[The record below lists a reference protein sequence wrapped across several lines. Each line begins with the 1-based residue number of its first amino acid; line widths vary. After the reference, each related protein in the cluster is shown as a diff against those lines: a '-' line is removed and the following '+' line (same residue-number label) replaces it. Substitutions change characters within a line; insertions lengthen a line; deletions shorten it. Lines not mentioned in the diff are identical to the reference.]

1 MLTCRDCELRMAEFD
16 FGEKIEAHLRSCPD
30 CRALAG
36 ELRENAVALSAMR
49 EMEGGLQPARRFS
62 AAFER
67 RRFSAAFER
76 RRFSLAEG
84 GFSRRWAAVTAAAA
98 LTLLAIALPWHRKAD
113 VVVPPFAPV
122 VAAAP
127 APAPEIL
134 AVAPIRK
141 PRRRVAKPKPPQPE
155 ETLMVRM
162 LTPDPDVVIYWIVE
176 PKEKSE

>member
-1 MLTCRDCELRMAEFD
+1 MLKCEDCEIRMAEFD
-16 FGEKIEAHLRSCPD
+16 FGEEIEAHLRICPD

-67 RRFSAAFER
+67 RRFS
-76 RRFSLAEG
+76 LAD
-84 GFSRRWAAVTAAAA
+84 RRWAAVTAAAA
-98 LTLLAIALPWHRKAD
+98 LALLAIALPGHRKAA
-113 VVVPPFAPV
+113 VVAPLSAPV
-122 VAAAP
+122 LAAP
-127 APAPEIL
+127 PVPAPEIA
-134 AVAPIRK
+134 AVAPFRK
-141 PRRRVAKPKPPQPE
+141 PRRKVAKPKPPQPE
-155 ETLMVRM
+155 ETLMVKM